1 MFKRIRISDYA
12 ILSIS
17 IGLVYLWFG
26 ILKFFPGGSPAEQLA
41 LDVMNW
47 LTFGL
52 IPEKLSIILLALWES
67 LIGIFL
73 IANIFRKP
81 VLYLALIHMVC
92 TFLPL
97 FIFTERSFTESPLSF
112 TLVGQYI
119 FKNIIIVSALFLLLK
134 QHKIRTA

>member
-1 MFKRIRISDYA
+1 MFKRIRVSDYA

-47 LTFGL
+47 LTFGF
-52 IPEKLSIILLALWES
+52 IPEKISIVLLALWES

-73 IANIFRKP
+73 IVNIFRKP

-97 FIFTERSFTESPLSF
+97 FIFTDKSFTESPLSF